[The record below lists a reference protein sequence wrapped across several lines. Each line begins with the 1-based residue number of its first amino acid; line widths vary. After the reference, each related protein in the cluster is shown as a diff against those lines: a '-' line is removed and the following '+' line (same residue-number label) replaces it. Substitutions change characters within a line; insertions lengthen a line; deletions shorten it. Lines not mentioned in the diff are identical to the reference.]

1 MHEINVRS
9 FSAETQVLQ
18 ASRNESRLDP
28 SAETSTSSRRTS
40 DESQGEQR
48 PGQVRLSDLR
58 YIKHTVIALTLTLR
72 VRYFHQWRAHVEMR

>member
-40 DESQGEQR
+40 DERENS
-48 PGQVRLSDLR
+48 VRGKYDSLISD
-58 YIKHTVIALTLTLR
+58 ISSTL
-72 VRYFHQWRAHVEMR
+72 